1 MRDLR
6 YIFHLLHRR
15 VRWWKKD
22 IESFNMR
29 FYTSMKVMQTV
40 MSAATFVSAVS
51 FLVLILVYYGF
62 DHTSTDLLW
71 LHRAVRGVQGV
82 FVANVLLAII
92 TYRRRET
99 KNLMGEHRVMKCVEA
114 AVLLTLV
121 PLLYPRPAHP
131 WIPWL
136 EAVVY
141 SRWLTYGS
149 LTVYSMLCVS
159 YGVSQLLGR
168 RTNPSLMLS
177 GSFLVFIIIGSLLLM
192 LPKCTYGSLNYIDAL
207 FVSTS
212 AVCITGLTPI
222 DVATTFTPMGLLVL
236 GMLIQI
242 GALGVLTFTCFFALF
257 FTGNASIYNQMM
269 LKDVVYSR
277 SMSNLMPTLLYIL
290 GFTLAVEAI
299 GAIAIFMSVHDTLGL
314 TLEEELLFASFN
326 SVSAFCN
333 AGFSNLPGGLSNPLL
348 LHHNQSIY
356 WIVSLLVI
364 SGSIGFPLLVNVKEA
379 LFNTVRSHWR
389 HDAKKRPVNRL
400 AHKFDM
406 NSRVVVITFAA
417 LLLAGTVFFFFSES
431 NNTLHGFTPMER
443 VTQSVFNSVVPRSA
457 GFASVDPASFLA
469 PTIIVV
475 MFLMWVGGASQST
488 GGGVKVNTFAA
499 VMLNL
504 RAVIRGHKSVVA
516 FHRIISRGSMRR
528 ANAVVTFSIV
538 AYLFY
543 AITLLLLEPALPVRA
558 LLFESLSAL
567 FTVGSSLGVTA
578 SLGVSS
584 KLLLCTAMFM
594 GRVGG
599 LSLLIGVTGHASD
612 TQAPYPE
619 DHLIIN

>member
-6 YIFHLLHRR
+6 YTLHLLRQHIRTWQKAIAR
-15 VRWWKKD
+15 
-22 IESFNMR
+22 FNMR
-29 FYTSMKVMQTV
+29 FFTV
-40 MSAATFVSAVS
+40 MKLAQSVMAVATFISAVV
-51 FLVLILVYYGF
+51 FLVLVLVYYGF
-62 DHTSTDLLW
+62 DHTPKDLLW

-82 FVANVLLAII
+82 FVVNVLLAIL
-92 TYRRRET
+92 TFSGR
-99 KNLMGEHRVMKCVEA
+99 KNKNMRVEHRVMMCVEA
-114 AVLLTLV
+114 AVLLTLI
-121 PLLYPRPAHP
+121 PTFYPRPEHP

-136 EAVVY
+136 ETVVY
-141 SRWLTYGS
+141 SRWLIYGV
-149 LTVYSMLCVS
+149 LTLYSMLCVS

-192 LPKCTYGSLNYIDAL
+192 LPNCTYGSLTYVDAL

-212 AVCITGLTPI
+212 AVCITGLTPV
-222 DVATTFTPMGLLVL
+222 DVAATFTPMGLLVL
-236 GMLIQI
+236 GILIQI

-257 FTGNASIYNQMM
+257 FTGNTSIYNQMM

-290 GFTLAVEAI
+290 GFTLVVEAI
-299 GAIAIFMSVHDTLGL
+299 GAVAIFLSVHGTLGL
-314 TLEEELLFASFN
+314 TLNEELLFASFN

-333 AGFSNLPGGLSNPLL
+333 AGFSNLPGGMSNPLL

-356 WIVSLLVI
+356 WIVSMLVI
-364 SGSIGFPLLVNVKEA
+364 SGSIGFPLLVNIKEA
-379 LFNTVRSHWR
+379 LFSTLQRHWR
-389 HDAKKRPVNRL
+389 QAPRKHPVNRIV
-400 AHKFDM
+400 HNFDM
-406 NSRVVVITFAA
+406 NSKVVIITFMV
-417 LLLAGTVFFFFSES
+417 LLAVGAVFIYICES
-431 NNTLHGFTPMER
+431 NNTLHGFSPMEK

-457 GFASVDPASFLA
+457 GFASVDPSGFLA
-469 PTIIVV
+469 PTLIVV

-499 VMLNL
+499 VILNL
-504 RAVIRGHKSVVA
+504 RAVIRGRKSVVA
-516 FHRIISRGSMRR
+516 FHRTISPGSMRR
-528 ANAVVTFSIV
+528 ANAVITFSVV

-543 AITLLLLEPALPVRA
+543 AVVLLLLEPELPVRA
-558 LLFESLSAL
+558 VLFESLSAL
-567 FTVGSSLGVTA
+567 FTVGSSLGITS
-578 SLGVSS
+578 SLSDVS

-599 LSLLIGVTGHASD
+599 LSLLIGISGHAVD
-612 TQAPYPE
+612 TSARYPE